1 MKTKLEQGKREV
13 AQFHNSIN
21 TNYFNK
27 PEDDD
32 EGVGGRGG
40 GGETGGTSN

>member
-1 MKTKLEQGKREV
+1 MKLNWNREKGEV

-21 TNYFNK
+21 TNYVNK